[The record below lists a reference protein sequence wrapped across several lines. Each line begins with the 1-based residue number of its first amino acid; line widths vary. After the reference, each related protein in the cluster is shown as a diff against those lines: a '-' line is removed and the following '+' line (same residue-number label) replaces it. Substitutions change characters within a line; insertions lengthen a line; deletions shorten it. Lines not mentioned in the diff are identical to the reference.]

1 MSATSAGSE
10 NTTWKYGTGLVA
22 LVDLLWCLALWPRQA
37 VKRAL
42 HLGDHAGGDA
52 GVTRRR
58 IQLVVSQKRLEDSD
72 ISAALKQVGREAVA
86 QRMQRYAL
94 LDPGRL
100 GRLVEQTVQLAG
112 GHWLAAHP
120 AGKQP
125 AFLHRRSGIVARR
138 ARFPPLAQQIEHLRR
153 QHDVAV
159 LAALGLFDPNDLL
172 GAVDM
177 LDLQPHHLAGAQA
190 AAIAETEHGADL
202 EIVGNGQQPSRLVWA
217 YDQRNLLWLA
227 D

>member
-1 MSATSAGSE
+1 MTLSWPRLTWPALAARHAAPWSRKISATSSVGRGIAARGYACGSSFSLS
-10 NTTWKYGTGLVA
+10 TVSSFLGGLLAA
-22 LVDLLWCLALWPRQA
+22 LLARLRQQ
-37 VKRAL
+37 VERAL
-42 HLGDHAGGDA
+42 DAGDHAGGDA

-58 IQLVVSQKRLEDSD
+58 IQLVVSQKRLDDSD
-72 ISAALKQVGREAVA
+72 IGAALKQVGREAVA

-125 AFLHRRSGIVARR
+125 AFHHRRSGIVARR

-153 QHDVAV
+153 QHDVTV

-177 LDLQPHHLAGAQA
+177 LDLQPYHLAGAQA
-190 AAIAETEHGADL
+190 AAIA
-202 EIVGNGQQPSRLVWA
+202 
-217 YDQRNLLWLA
+217 
-227 D
+227 